1 MIQEYLQR
9 IFERLDSHE
18 SILQSELKQ
27 MDQEDFELDRERALL
42 TDEVQRMGKTEA
54 VPKMQKLQGLERL
67 IELHKRTHKSLQRS
81 LEELEKVRSELR
93 QLEFRERITMAEIE
107 AESLRQQRQRINEDL
122 IPDSERRMN
131 QLLQQR
137 QEIDSRLLNL
147 NEEISLLRRR
157 SKDVIDQGR

>member
-18 SILQSELKQ
+18 NILQSELKQ
-27 MDQEDFELDRERALL
+27 LDQEDFELDKERTLL
-42 TDEVQRMGKTEA
+42 TDEVQRLGKAEA
-54 VPKMQKLQGLERL
+54 LPKMQKLQGLERL

-93 QLEFRERITMAEIE
+93 QLEFRERITMVEIE
-107 AESLRQQRQRINEDL
+107 AELLRQRREKINEDL
-122 IPDSERRMN
+122 IPESERQMSR
-131 QLLQQR
+131 LLEER
-137 QEIDSRLLNL
+137 KEVDSKLLNL

-157 SKDVIDQGR
+157 SKDVIDKGR